1 MATRKQ
7 IKELNEE
14 LAKLEKKYASL
25 NRTSPFKGKD
35 AKELAKAYG
44 SVAAA
49 TKEVETSMKGINAE
63 ILEMESGLDGLK
75 SIFAD
80 IGKELGGYD
89 DPLKAATKSF
99 KKIRGFAEDLSDIQ
113 YDLTKST
120 TKETKALQTKVNL
133 EFNRLKRQKQSLE
146 NQLKSDK
153 LTDAERDKIVELL
166 QLAIDKEKVLED
178 QVGYQDQFNK
188 ALDETLRRQKNIS
201 KATGLSGKL
210 IKGLGGLAEKIGFGD
225 MSEDL
230 DRISMQMKDHG
241 AALTDNGDKAATLGM
256 QFRVMG
262 TGLKGLGKSLMDALS
277 DPLVIIGLVVKAVKE
292 LFSIFNHVLKVTSD
306 VGQTFGVAGHQA
318 HLLKKEIHAAG
329 DASRDIYYFTEELL
343 GAQRQLNDAAGLNL
357 KFNEENAKMFQDMTL
372 YAGMSADQVARIATL
387 SYEAG
392 VPLAEMS
399 QSVTDSFNSANDAS
413 GVYLNQRQI
422 FEQLANASGSV
433 RFNIKGG
440 TDGLVRAAHT
450 AARLGTTMN
459 EIAAASKSH
468 LDFESSIAKE
478 IEAEMF
484 LQKDLN
490 LDKLR
495 HAVLTGDTVTIAEE
509 QERLIRE
516 NADSLEGNVV
526 AQESFAQLLGI
537 GNDELSEQMLSLKKN
552 KNLSA
557 DQLKVK
563 QAEAKEQAALNK
575 EAVAFDREM
584 QSAVKQLKAALEPL
598 AKEIGPVILS
608 LVKKIGPMIESVVK
622 FLKSDTGKILLGIAA
637 GFMAIKAA
645 VGIVGKVKSFFG
657 KGFEVFGKRGS
668 SPINPMWVEDATG
681 SGGGGGGGGYGD
693 YGSSGSRGN
702 KGVTYDKKA
711 KRYRN
716 SKGQFVKKPKG
727 FKPKTRFKG
736 RGLLGLGLGL
746 ASMAGMNYL
755 LSGDEDHDSFES
767 GMTATAATGN
777 TMMAGA
783 GMDLGLMGVEA
794 GADQMMGNRA
804 MNSQAPPPP
813 KPKPPKPTTTPKASK
828 GFFGSALDFG
838 KNMYSKAY
846 GAVSGVGNKVGAA
859 YDFVGSKASAGY
871 DYAKGKV
878 GSAYDATKGYVQNTS
893 AFKGLKKGIN
903 TIGDFVNAGKGW
915 MSKNI
920 PAIFPK
926 ILKSV
931 KGGLRGVLTKIP
943 VLGAII
949 EAIFTG
955 LDVNEIAQSK
965 GVSKDEIYSQM
976 GKSVISGGLGLT
988 LGSLAAAGVSSL
1000 QGIGIPGWLLAG
1012 AAYMGGDY
1020 LGRLIGD
1027 SISDYVGGPF
1037 IGKSIYDLFYNN
1049 GEHKKNNITE
1059 LAEGGIL
1066 SRPTFVAGEAGAEA
1080 VIPLTEF
1087 YAKFDELVKAV
1098 KSGGNVYLDGN
1109 KVGHALALGEYKMG
1123 G

>member
-14 LAKLEKKYASL
+14 LARLEKKYASL
-25 NRTSPFKGKD
+25 NRNSPFKGKD
-35 AKELAKAYG
+35 AKELAKSYG

-49 TKEVETSMKGINAE
+49 AKEVETSMKGINAE

-80 IGKELGGYD
+80 IGKELGGFD

-120 TKETKALQTKVNL
+120 IKETKALRTKVNL
-133 EFNRLKRQKQSLE
+133 EFNRLRRQKQSLE

-153 LTDAERDKIVELL
+153 LTDKERDKIVELL
-166 QLAIDKEKVLED
+166 AFLNDKEKSLEE
-178 QVGYQDQFNK
+178 QVGYQADFNK
-188 ALDETLRRQKNIS
+188 ALDETSRRQKNIN

-262 TGLKGLGKSLMDALS
+262 TGLKGLGASLMDALS

-306 VGQTFGVAGHQA
+306 VGQAFGVAGHQA

-329 DASRDIYYFTEELL
+329 DASQDIYYFTEELI

-372 YAGMSADQVARIATL
+372 YAGMSADQVARIAKL

-399 QSVTDSFNSANDAS
+399 QDITESFNASSDAS

-459 EIAAASKSH
+459 EIAAASKTH

-516 NADSLEGNVV
+516 NADSLENNVL

-563 QAEAKEQAALNK
+563 QAEAKEQAALNQ
-575 EAVAFDREM
+575 EAVAFDRQM
-584 QSAVKQLKAALEPL
+584 QSAVKQLKAALEPI
-598 AKEIGPVILS
+598 ANSIGPVILS
-608 LVKKIGPMIESVVK
+608 LVKKIGPMIESVVN
-622 FLKSDTGKILLGIAA
+622 FLRSDTGKILLGIAA

-681 SGGGGGGGGYGD
+681 SGGGGMGPGGGMYGGP
-693 YGSSGSRGN
+693 GSKGSRGPLT
-702 KGVTYDKKA
+702 KSGKPDMRYKA
-711 KRYRN
+711 NRN
-716 SKGQFVKKPKG
+716 RGGP
-727 FKPKTRFKG
+727 PKTKFRPKA
-736 RGLLGLGLGL
+736 RGLLGLGVGL
-746 ASMAGMNYL
+746 ASMLGMNYL
-755 LSGDEDHDSFES
+755 LSGDEDHDAFES
-767 GMTATAATGN
+767 GTTAAAATGS

-783 GMDLGLMGVEA
+783 GMDMGLMGVEA
-794 GADQMMGNRA
+794 GADAMMGNRA
-804 MNSQAPPPP
+804 MNSQAPP
-813 KPKPPKPTTTPKASK
+813 KPKPPKPTTPPKPSK
-828 GFFGSALDFG
+828 GFFGKAMDFG
-838 KNMYSKAY
+838 KNMYGKAY
-846 GAVSGVGNKVGAA
+846 GAISGVGNKVGAA
-859 YDFVGSKASAGY
+859 YDFVGNKASAGY

-903 TIGDFVNAGKGW
+903 TVGDFVNAGKGW

-920 PAIFPK
+920 PKVFPK
-926 ILKSV
+926 ILKSI
-931 KGGLRGVLTKIP
+931 KGGLRGILSKIP

-955 LDVNEIAQSK
+955 MDVNDIAKSE
-965 GVSKDEIYSQM
+965 GLGKDEMYSQM

-988 LGSLAAAGVSSL
+988 MGSLAAAAVSSL

-1037 IGKSIYDLFYNN
+1037 IGKSIFDLFYNN
-1049 GEHKKNNITE
+1049 GEHKKGEVTE
-1059 LAEGGIL
+1059 LAKGGIL
-1066 SRPTFVAGEAGAEA
+1066 NRPTFVAGEAGAEA

-1087 YAKFDELVKAV
+1087 YQKFDDLLNAV
-1098 KSGGNVYLDGN
+1098 KEGGDVYLDGN
-1109 KVGHALALGEYKMG
+1109 KVGYAMALGNYNFK
-1123 G
+1123 